1 MTNEEIL
8 LIAGPE
14 GRDDE
19 LVAAAAAHH
28 PRRVTVLI
36 EAHDPSWGWSET
48 PHAAVAR
55 RDRLATLLTAV
66 ERATGATVV
75 GLVGDPAELGARRLR
90 RDRRRHVGLPHRRVS
105 GVPIPAPERA
115 PAPPSGARSPC
126 GRIAFAV

>member
-1 MTNEEIL
+1 MTNDDIL

-19 LVAAAAAHH
+19 LVAAAAAHR

-36 EAHDPSWGWSET
+36 EARDPSWDWSERRV
-48 PHAAVAR
+48 ALAR

-75 GLVGDPAELGARRLR
+75 GLVGDPIELELGGFDAIVGGHSLR
-90 RDRRRHVGLPHRRVS
+90 T
-105 GVPIPAPERA
+105 AA
-115 PAPPSGARSPC
+115 
-126 GRIAFAV
+126 

>member
-1 MTNEEIL
+1 MTNEDIL

-36 EAHDPSWGWSET
+36 EARDPCWGWSERR
-48 PHAAVAR
+48 VASLR
-55 RDRLATLLTAV
+55 RDRLAALLTSI

-75 GLVGDPAELGARRLR
+75 GLVGDPVDLELGGFDAIVGGRELR
-90 RDRRRHVGLPHRRVS
+90 T
-105 GVPIPAPERA
+105 AA
-115 PAPPSGARSPC
+115 
-126 GRIAFAV
+126 

>member
-8 LIAGPE
+8 LIAGPQ

-19 LVAAAAAHH
+19 LVAAAAAHR

-36 EAHDPSWGWSET
+36 EARDPSWSWSERRV
-48 PHAAVAR
+48 AALR

-75 GLVGDPAELGARRLR
+75 GLVGDPSELELGDFDAV
-90 RDRRRHVGLPHRRVS
+90 VGDGEL
-105 GVPIPAPERA
+105 AA
-115 PAPPSGARSPC
+115 AA
-126 GRIAFAV
+126 